1 MCTLI
6 KQNKCYRVDDDEK
19 KEQLDLQQF
28 TQSISG
34 DKHLQQTQLP
44 YKYSFSLTNTIID
57 WPEQVEIECL

>member
-1 MCTLI
+1 MMM
-6 KQNKCYRVDDDEK
+6 K
-19 KEQLDLQQF
+19 KRNSWIYEQF

-44 YKYSFSLTNTIID
+44 YKYSFSLTNTTID